1 MILMIAEKRSQV
13 DQIKDAMGW
22 KRAAHGV
29 AEGEHEGKKVILT
42 CARGHIMGLSPPDK
56 IIEGLS
62 WNDVEQLTPI
72 PDNFSK
78 MILKDPRG
86 SKGMNPKEY
95 FDRIKKYAKE
105 SSEIII
111 AADPDRE
118 GDLIGWEIVEKLNYK
133 GGLRRLWL
141 VHGMDEKGIK
151 RSFNEILDS
160 ANSEKLFRAA
170 EGRERGDW
178 AFQFVTRAY
187 TYYGRKGLLGANL
200 ASGKGKASVVSLGR
214 VQLPA
219 LNLIKMRCD
228 EIENFV
234 SRTHYLIKPKFDLS
248 GVIVN
253 SSYDPVV
260 TRESMDLE
268 LPHVYWEPTKSVE
281 GNQLDK
287 PLFIGKERVKE
298 FESNIMANKDSA
310 KVVDFKIKGKEK
322 HPPMPFDLNAA
333 NSEAAKRFGVTVSV
347 AQKAV
352 ESLYQKGYTS
362 YPRTE
367 DREVPEALYDK
378 KERDAVLNHLA
389 TIKEL
394 SSQVDTVKNIH
405 DGNDDKVKP
414 FKPKCFSKKPMS
426 HYGIIPTGTKAD
438 LTSLTDVER
447 KVYLM
452 IATRYLLNFFPPA
465 QVSETTAKFSIPVK
479 GLLDEEESFF
489 ATKEEV
495 ITDPGFLSAFKDK
508 ETGISNLPNMKSGDP
523 VTVDSVESEEKKT
536 APPPYYDDS
545 SIGTAM
551 KHAGRYVQ
559 DPALR
564 KFLKKVEG
572 IGRPATRTA
581 IVETLLDRKYI
592 VRKKG
597 KLHVTEAGHDLINI
611 VPEWMASPEMT
622 AVWEGYLE
630 NISEAPS
637 PEKAKEMRDKFINK
651 QYNDLSVHIEEL
663 IEKFKGKKGMAR
675 ENSKPSEKQ
684 LEFAKSIAYI
694 RGVEIPQEAMESGVD
709 CSSFIEENKTESMP
723 SLKMFKLAEKLASEG
738 DVELPSET
746 RESYQACKEFID
758 NRIAQNPRKPS
769 EKMVNFAKNLVEK
782 NNVEGLPDGWE
793 DNYDEVKKILD
804 TYANK

>member
-29 AEGEHEGKKVILT
+29 AEGEYEGQKIIVT

-62 WNDVEQLTPI
+62 WNEVERLTPI
-72 PDNFSK
+72 PNSFSK
-78 MILKDPRG
+78 MLLKDPPK
-86 SKGMNPKEY
+86 SKGMSPKEY
-95 FDRIKKYAKE
+95 FDRIKKYAKDAN
-105 SSEIII
+105 EIII

-118 GDLIGWEIVEKLNYK
+118 GDLIGWEIIEKLKFK
-133 GGLRRLWL
+133 GSIRRLWL
-141 VHGMDEKGIK
+141 VHGVDTKGIN

-160 ANSEKLFRAA
+160 EKSEKLFRAA

-187 TYYGRKGLLGANL
+187 TYYGRKGLLGENL

-214 VQLPA
+214 VQLPS

-228 EIENFV
+228 EIENFI
-234 SRTHYLIKPKFDLS
+234 SRTHYIVKPKFDLS

-253 SSYDPVV
+253 STYDPVV
-260 TRESMDLE
+260 TKENRDLDLE
-268 LPHVYWEPTKSVE
+268 HVYWEPTKSVE
-281 GNQLDK
+281 GNKPDK
-287 PLFIGKERVKE
+287 PYFIGKERVKE
-298 FESNIMANKDSA
+298 FESDIMANKDNA
-310 KVVDFKIKGKEK
+310 KIVAFKVREKEK

-333 NSEAAKRFGVTVSV
+333 NSEAAKRFGMTVSV
-347 AQKAV
+347 AQKAI

-378 KERDAVLNHLA
+378 HERDAVLNHLE
-389 TIKEL
+389 TISEI
-394 SSQVDTVKNIH
+394 SEQVKKVKNIH
-405 DGNDDKVKP
+405 DGNDENIKP

-452 IATRYLLNFFPPA
+452 IATRYVLNFFPP
-465 QVSETTAKFSIPVK
+465 QQISETTAKFSIPIK
-479 GLLDEEESFF
+479 GLLEENESFF

-495 ITDPGFLSAFKDK
+495 ITDPGYLSAFKEKD
-508 ETGISNLPNMKSGDP
+508 TGTSNLPNMKSGDP
-523 VTVDSVESEEKKT
+523 VKVKSVDSDEKKT
-536 APPPYYDDS
+536 APPPYYDDT

-581 IVETLLDRKYI
+581 ILETLLDRGYV

-597 KLHVTEAGHDLINI
+597 ELHVTQAGIDLINL

-630 NISEAPS
+630 SISEAPS
-637 PEKAKEMRDKFINK
+637 AEKAKEMRDKFINK
-651 QYNDLSVHIEEL
+651 QYNDLSIHIEEL
-663 IEKFKGKKGMAR
+663 IEKYKGKESMSR
-675 ENSKPSEKQ
+675 EDSKPSEKQ
-684 LEFAKSIAYI
+684 LEFAKTISYI
-694 RGVEIPQEAMESGVD
+694 KGVELPEGASESFNE

-723 SLKMFKLAEKLASEG
+723 TLSMFKLAE
-738 DVELPSET
+738 
-746 RESYQACKEFID
+746 
-758 NRIAQNPRKPS
+758 N
-769 EKMVNFAKNLVEK
+769 
-782 NNVEGLPDGWE
+782 
-793 DNYDEVKKILD
+793 
-804 TYANK
+804 

>member
-1 MILMIAEKRSQV
+1 MKLMIAEKRSQV

-22 KRAAHGV
+22 KRIAHGV
-29 AEGEHEGKKVILT
+29 VEGELDGDKLILT
-42 CARGHIMGLSPPDK
+42 CARGHILGLAPPDK
-56 IIEGLS
+56 VIEGLT
-62 WNDVEQLTPI
+62 WNEVERLTPI
-72 PDNFSK
+72 PDSFTK
-78 MILKDPRG
+78 VILKDPPG
-86 SKGMNPKEY
+86 SKGMSPKEY
-95 FDRIKKYAKE
+95 FDRIKKYSKDAD
-105 SSEIII
+105 EIII

-118 GDLIGWEIVEKLNYK
+118 GDLIGWEIVEKLKFK

-160 ANSEKLFRAA
+160 ENSEKLFRAA

-178 AFQFVTRAY
+178 AFQFMTRAY
-187 TYYGRKGLLGANL
+187 TYYGRKGLLGPNI
-200 ASGKGKASVVSLGR
+200 ASGKKKASVASLGR

-219 LNLIKMRCD
+219 LNLVKMRCD

-234 SRTHYLIKPKFDLS
+234 SRTHYIVKPKFDLS
-248 GVIVN
+248 GVVIN
-253 SSYDPVV
+253 SVYDPVV
-260 TRESMDLE
+260 TKESMELE

-287 PLFIGKERVKE
+287 PYFIGKDRVKA
-298 FESNIMANKDSA
+298 FENDIIANKNNA
-310 KVVDFKIKGKEK
+310 TVVDFKIRQKEK

-347 AQKAV
+347 AQKAI
-352 ESLYQKGYTS
+352 EDLYQKGYTS

-378 KERDAVLNHLA
+378 NERDVVLGHLS

-394 SSQVDTVKNIH
+394 SSQVETVRQIH
-405 DGNDDKVKP
+405 DGNNEKVKP

-447 KVYLM
+447 KIYLM
-452 IATRYLLNFFPPA
+452 IATRYVLNFFPPA

-479 GLLDEEESFF
+479 GLLDEEESFL

-495 ITDPGFLSAFKDK
+495 ITDPGFLSAFKEKD
-508 ETGISNLPNMKSGDP
+508 TGSSSLPNMKKGDP

-536 APPPYYDDS
+536 TAPPYYDDS

-559 DPALR
+559 DPSLR
-564 KFLKKVEG
+564 RFLKKVEG

-581 IVETLLDRKYI
+581 IIETLLDRQYI

-597 KLHVTEAGHDLINI
+597 KLHITEAGKDLINL

-630 NISEAPS
+630 NISEAPT

-651 QYNDLSVHIEEL
+651 QYNDLSTHIEEL
-663 IEKFKGKKGMAR
+663 IEKYKGKKGMAR

-694 RGVEIPQEAMESGVD
+694 RGVELPQEAMDSGAE

-738 DVELPSET
+738 EVELPPET
-746 RESYQACKEFID
+746 RESYQACKDFID
-758 NRIAQNPRKPS
+758 ERISKNPRKPS
-769 EKMVNFAKNLVEK
+769 EKMVSFAKSLVEK
-782 NNVEGLPDGWE
+782 NNVEGLPEGWE
-793 DNYDEVKKILD
+793 DSYDEVKKILD